1 MLPSL
6 SMATRASCLAC
17 FAAASIVIVSGNV
30 RAQEVPNPPPAETS
44 ATVEVQAPEVVAA
57 TPLAPAAALQHAAI
71 VLVGDA
77 NSDALGDVARTENAL
92 TPVVAFPADSA
103 LRRSLMG
110 GEGETIPSVLRD
122 RRALGASEAED
133 VPLLVSLGD
142 RSDAH
147 VMVVVRR
154 RAGARELVVFDV
166 AHGAFF
172 NGALRLEG
180 ASDDAIA
187 TFVRTRAEVAR
198 TTLREPTPAVAVPE
212 LTVTERAVSAA
223 IAPPATAAP
232 AVVDEP
238 DWFEQ
243 NWPYLV
249 AGALAAGAAAFVI
262 VYATQN
268 QSTPQP
274 IFRFQP
280 GSQ

>member
-1 MLPSL
+1 
-6 SMATRASCLAC
+6 MASRASCLAC
-17 FAAASIVIVSGNV
+17 LAAVSFVLVSGSV
-30 RAQEVPNPPPAETS
+30 HAQEDASAPVETAPAAVT
-44 ATVEVQAPEVVAA
+44 APEVVVAP
-57 TPLAPAAALQHAAI
+57 PLAPALALQHAAI

-77 NSDALGDVARTENAL
+77 NSDALRDVVRTENAL
-92 TPVVAFPADSA
+92 TPVVAFPADA
-103 LRRSLMG
+103 TLRRSLMG

-172 NGALRLEG
+172 NGALRIEE
-180 ASDDAIA
+180 ASDEAIA
-187 TFVRTRAEVAR
+187 TFVRTRAEAAR
-198 TTLREPTPAVAVPE
+198 TTLREPVPTVRVAE
-212 LTVTERAVSAA
+212 LNETERAVSAA
-223 IAPPATAAP
+223 IAPPAVAAP
-232 AVVDEP
+232 AVVAQP

-249 AGALAAGAAAFVI
+249 VGVLAAGAAAFVI
-262 VYATQN
+262 VYATDN
-268 QSTPQP
+268 QSTQQP

-280 GSQ
+280 GGSS

>member
-1 MLPSL
+1 M
-6 SMATRASCLAC
+6 
-17 FAAASIVIVSGNV
+17 IVAGNA
-30 RAQEVPNPPPAETS
+30 RAQEAAPTS
-44 ATVEVQAPEVVAA
+44 AQAPAAVVEQAPEVVA
-57 TPLAPAAALQHAAI
+57 TPPVAPVQALQHAAI

-77 NSDALGDVARTENAL
+77 NPAALADAARAEHAL
-92 TPVVAFPADSA
+92 LPVVAFPSDAA
-103 LRRSLMG
+103 LRRSLVG
-110 GEGETIPSVLRD
+110 DEGVTIPSVLRD
-122 RRALGASEAED
+122 RYALGASEAED

-172 NGALRLEG
+172 DGALRLEG

-187 TFVRTRAEVAR
+187 AFVRARAAAAGA
-198 TTLREPTPAVAVPE
+198 TLPAPAPAAVPE
-212 LTVTERAVSAA
+212 LTETERAVSAA
-223 IAPPATAAP
+223 IAPPAVAAP
-232 AVVDEP
+232 TAVDEP

-249 AGALAAGAAAFVI
+249 VGALAAGAAAFVI
-262 VYATQN
+262 VYAVDN

-274 IFRFQP
+274 LFRFQAG

>member
-30 RAQEVPNPPPAETS
+30 RAQEVPNPPPTEAPAS
-44 ATVEVQAPEVVAA
+44 VVQPEVVA
-57 TPLAPAAALQHAAI
+57 TPPVASAPVTLQHAAI

-77 NSDALGDVARTENAL
+77 NPDALADAVRTEHAL
-92 TPVVAFPADSA
+92 ISVVAFPSDAA

-110 GEGETIPSVLRD
+110 DEGVTIPSVLRD
-122 RRALGASEAED
+122 RYALGASEAED

-187 TFVRTRAEVAR
+187 AFVRTRAEAAR
-198 TTLREPTPAVAVPE
+198 TTLREPTPATPVPE
-212 LTVTERAVSAA
+212 LTETERAVSAA
-223 IAPPATAAP
+223 IAPPAAAAP

-262 VYATQN
+262 VYATDN

-274 IFRFQP
+274 LFRFQAG

>member
-1 MLPSL
+1 ML
-6 SMATRASCLAC
+6 
-17 FAAASIVIVSGNV
+17 
-30 RAQEVPNPPPAETS
+30 
-44 ATVEVQAPEVVAA
+44 VQAPEVVA
-57 TPLAPAAALQHAAI
+57 TPPVAPAPVALQHAAI

-77 NSDALGDVARTENAL
+77 NPAALADAVRTEQAL
-92 TPVVAFPADSA
+92 LSVVAFPSDAA

-110 GEGETIPSVLRD
+110 DEGVTIPSVLRD
-122 RRALGASEAED
+122 RYALGASEAED

-187 TFVRTRAEVAR
+187 AFVRTRAEAAR
-198 TTLREPTPAVAVPE
+198 TTLREPTPATPVPE
-212 LTVTERAVSAA
+212 LTETERAVSAA
-223 IAPPATAAP
+223 IAPPAAAAP

-262 VYATQN
+262 VYATDN

-274 IFRFQP
+274 LFRFQP
-280 GSQ
+280 GGSQ